1 MEKRVATVRLS
12 SMMPHPFDGL
22 KKLAHDIQV
31 DKAITEAQLVRHY
44 SVRLSE
50 LPVKAFPR
58 VEHSLSPTKGSG
70 EPKLVTFICGYR
82 RIVKRNGRKLQ
93 HLAGL
98 AEMRHLLGAQVDDWA
113 SHADAS
119 HGVAEADGEWRSS
132 VGRVAVEYDIGSYS
146 TSYILTKAYSLEHK
160 GYHRLVWGCPSERLV
175 RSRQETLGKL
185 NMDVQVLYAPWC

>member
-1 MEKRVATVRLS
+1 
-12 SMMPHPFDGL
+12 MMPHSSNAFRRL
-22 KKLAHDIQV
+22 EHDLQV
-31 DKAITEAQLVRHY
+31 DKAVTEAQLVRHY
-44 SVRLSE
+44 GLHLNE
-50 LPVKAFPR
+50 LPDKAFPR

-98 AEMRHLLGAQVDDWA
+98 AEMRHLLGACVEDWT

-132 VGRVAVEYDIGSYS
+132 DGRVAVEYDIGSYS
-146 TSYILTKAYSLEHK
+146 TTYILTKAYSLEHK
-160 GYHRLVWGCPSERLV
+160 GYTRLVWGCPSERLV
-175 RSRQETLGKL
+175 KSRRETLGKL
-185 NMDVQVLYAPWC
+185 DMDVQVLYAPWC